1 LKLKN
6 EKVEFPFFPLPSLCF
21 FVGARE
27 NQKSPPL
34 IFGFIDWTVEPKTI
48 IRTTTATRTTT
59 IESKIQSK
67 KKKFWVLVLDTIEND
82 EKLLNLSP
90 SETPGK

>member
-67 KKKFWVLVLDTIEND
+67 KKILGLGFGHNRERREVAKSFAQ
-82 EKLLNLSP
+82 
-90 SETPGK
+90 